1 MAPRPLA
8 SATISFGLVSIP
20 VKLFT
25 TVESSESISFR
36 MLHQKCGSPLKYQTW
51 CPKDDEKVERDATV
65 KGYEYAKDRFV
76 VFTADELKAL
86 EEEATKAIAIEE
98 FVGLDKIDSVYFD
111 KAYYLAPEKGGE
123 RAYKLLALTM
133 AEKNLAGLA
142 KYAARGKQYLVM
154 VRAAGDGLV
163 MQQLHYA
170 KEVRAFSEVPRPQT
184 EVKDSE
190 LKLARQLV
198 EQSMS
203 EEFHPEKYEDEGHK
217 RVLEVI
223 QQKIEGEEVTFAP
236 SEAPKAQVIDLMEA
250 LKASLAQIGGEDR
263 AAAAAAPHRPAKAAP
278 RKMAAKAVRKRAAK

>member
-1 MAPRPLA
+1 MA

-25 TVESSESISFR
+25 TVESSESVSFR

-51 CPKDDEKVERDATV
+51 CPKDEVKVERDATV

-76 VFTADELKAL
+76 VFTPDELKAL

-98 FVGLDKIDSVYFD
+98 FVSISKIDPVFFD

-123 RAYKLLALTM
+123 RAYKLLSQAM
-133 AEKNLAGLA
+133 QERGLAGLA

-154 VRAAGDGLV
+154 VRPADDGLV

-170 KEVRAFSEVPRPQT
+170 SEVRGFGAVPRPKT

-190 LKLARQLV
+190 LKLARQLI
-198 EQSMS
+198 EQSIS
-203 EEFHPEKYEDEGHK
+203 DEFHPEKYEDDVHK
-217 RVLEVI
+217 RVMQVI
-223 QQKIEGEEVTFAP
+223 QQKVEGEEITFAP
-236 SEAPKAQVIDLMEA
+236 SEAPKAQIIDLMEA
-250 LKASLAQIGGEDR
+250 LKASLAQVVDSGDVRSSAPAR
-263 AAAAAAPHRPAKAAP
+263 APRPAKASP
-278 RKMAAKAVRKRAAK
+278 RQAAAKTVRKRASK